1 VQEEYLKGV
10 LGVEECKRNR
20 LRVKKGKR
28 AAKFEDK
35 MGGRGE
41 ARREKKK
48 NTETKE
54 RNGYAS
60 ELVERWMNVK
70 LNYRV
75 NGTNTETSKKE
86 GKESKNP
93 DITGRMRGV

>member
-1 VQEEYLKGV
+1 VERWFQEENGDAREHDREYGAEIREIGKERQEWRYLKGV

-48 NTETKE
+48 NTE
-54 RNGYAS
+54 R
-60 ELVERWMNVK
+60 R
-70 LNYRV
+70 R
-75 NGTNTETSKKE
+75 GTGMPAN
-86 GKESKNP
+86 
-93 DITGRMRGV
+93 